1 LSIQDAAASARA
13 VTDAILADLAKAER
27 GVVVDSPPGAGKSAL
42 VVAAAASLAE
52 RGERVM
58 VVGQTNEQVDDL
70 VDRMATEHGVLRIGR
85 LSAQDYTPTRRVA
98 RHGGVTVRTAV
109 ADLIDHPLV
118 VATAAKWAM
127 LTNSGLTDSGAR
139 WPWAIIDEAYQMRSD
154 SLLRIARLFDK
165 ALFVGDPGQL
175 DPFSTVETE
184 RWLGLNWD
192 PMSSAVAVLLT
203 NNPGIPVHTLPV
215 SWRLPATAAPVV
227 SAAFYPFSGFTAA
240 TGPSDRAMRWNT
252 HPFGMTA
259 FDRALQVAADTG
271 WALYEL
277 PHRHT
282 LRTDAEAID
291 ACAELAARVLLRGA
305 VAVSERPGGPHDVT
319 ADRIAIGVAH
329 RDQAA
334 AVKRALRARAVAYP
348 VLSGAGLNNAGLSD
362 TGLNNPGL
370 SDTGLSDTGLSDA
383 GLSDA
388 GLNDAGL
395 SDAGLSDAG
404 LNNPGR
410 DVTKVVADTANR
422 LQGREFDVMIML
434 HPLSGRRDATAF
446 HLEAGRLCVL
456 ASRHRHA
463 CVVVARAGIPELL
476 DAHPSA
482 EPVHLGVP
490 VKFPDGWE
498 AHQSFMAHL
507 AKFRVAGGA

>member
-1 LSIQDAAASARA
+1 MSDAATSARA

-27 GVVVDSPPGAGKSAL
+27 GVVVDSPPGAGKSTL
-42 VVAAAASLAE
+42 VVAAAALLAE

-70 VDRMATEHGVLRIGR
+70 IDRMAAEHGVLKIGR
-85 LSAQDYTPTRRVA
+85 LSAQDYTPTERVA
-98 RHGGVTVRTAV
+98 RHQNVTARTAV

-118 VATAAKWAM
+118 IATAAKWAM
-127 LTNSGLTDSGAR
+127 LTGLTSTEAR

-154 SLLRIARLFDK
+154 SLLRIAHLFSK

-215 SWRLPATAAPVV
+215 SWRLPATAAPAI
-227 SAAFYPFSGFTAA
+227 SAAFYPFSGFVAA
-240 TGPSDRAMRWNT
+240 TELSDRAMRWNT
-252 HPFGMTA
+252 RPFGITS
-259 FDRALQVAADTG
+259 FDLALQTAGDTG

-282 LRTDAEAID
+282 LRTDAEAVD
-291 ACAELAARVLLRGA
+291 ACAELAARLLLRGA
-305 VAVSERPGGPHDVT
+305 VAVSERGRHDVT

-334 AVKRALRARAVAYP
+334 AVKRALRARAAVYP
-348 VLSGAGLNNAGLSD
+348 VLS
-362 TGLNNPGL
+362 
-370 SDTGLSDTGLSDA
+370 
-383 GLSDA
+383 
-388 GLNDAGL
+388 
-395 SDAGLSDAG
+395 
-404 LNNPGR
+404 R
-410 DVTKVVADTANR
+410 DVTRVVADTANR

-507 AKFRVAGGA
+507 AKFRVPK

>member
-1 LSIQDAAASARA
+1 MSVSDAAASARA

-27 GVVVDSPPGAGKSAL
+27 GVVVDSPPGAGKSTL

-70 VDRMATEHGVLRIGR
+70 IDRMASEHGVLQIGR
-85 LSAQDYTPTRRVA
+85 LSAQDYTPAQRVA
-98 RHGGVTVRTAV
+98 RHPNVTARTAV

-118 VATAAKWAM
+118 IATAAKWAT
-127 LTNSGLTDSGAR
+127 LTNAGLDTETR

-240 TGPSDRAMRWNT
+240 TELSDRAMRWNT
-252 HPFGMTA
+252 RPFGMTS
-259 FDRALQVAADTG
+259 FDLALQTAADTG

-282 LRTDAEAID
+282 LRTDAEAVD

-305 VAVSERPGGPHDVT
+305 VAVSEQGAHDVT

-334 AVKRALRARAVAYP
+334 AVRRALRARAVAYP
-348 VLSGAGLNNAGLSD
+348 VLSGSAPDN
-362 TGLNNPGL
+362 TGLG
-370 SDTGLSDTGLSDA
+370 STGLGTTGLGNT
-383 GLSDA
+383 GLD
-388 GLNDAGL
+388 NT
-395 SDAGLSDAG
+395 
-404 LNNPGR
+404 GR

-463 CVVVARAGIPELL
+463 CIVVARAGIPELL

-498 AHQSFMAHL
+498 AQQSFMAHL
-507 AKFRVAGGA
+507 ARYRVPK

>member
-1 LSIQDAAASARA
+1 VSVNDAAASARA
-13 VTDAILADLAKAER
+13 VTAAILADLAKAER
-27 GVVVDSPPGAGKSAL
+27 GVVVDSPPGAGKSTL

-70 VDRMATEHGVLRIGR
+70 IDRLASEHGVLRIGR
-85 LSAQDYTPTRRVA
+85 LSAQDYTPTQRVA
-98 RHGGVTVRTAV
+98 RHANVTARTAV
-109 ADLIDHPLV
+109 ADLVDHPLV
-118 VATAAKWAM
+118 IATAAKWAM
-127 LTNSGLTDSGAR
+127 LTNTGLDTETR

-154 SLLRIARLFDK
+154 SLLRIARLFEK

-175 DPFSTVETE
+175 DPFSTVGTE

-240 TGPSDRAMRWNT
+240 TELSDRAMRWNT
-252 HPFGMTA
+252 RPFGMTS
-259 FDRALQVAADTG
+259 FDLALQTAADTG
-271 WALYEL
+271 WALFEL

-282 LRTDAEAID
+282 LRTDAEAVE

-305 VAVSERPGGPHDVT
+305 VAVSELGRRDVT
-319 ADRIAIGVAH
+319 AGRIAIGVAH

-334 AVKRALRARAVAYP
+334 AVKRALTARAVAYP
-348 VLSGAGLNNAGLSD
+348 VLSGTGLSG
-362 TGLNNPGL
+362 TGLNN
-370 SDTGLSDTGLSDA
+370 T
-383 GLSDA
+383 
-388 GLNDAGL
+388 
-395 SDAGLSDAG
+395 G
-404 LNNPGR
+404 LNNTGR

-490 VKFPDGWE
+490 VKFPDGGE

-507 AKFRVAGGA
+507 AKFRVPK

>member
-1 LSIQDAAASARA
+1 MSIEDAAVSARA

-27 GVVVDSPPGAGKSAL
+27 GVVVDSPPGAGKSTL

-70 VDRMATEHGVLRIGR
+70 IDRMASEHGVLRIGR
-85 LSAQDYTPTRRVA
+85 LSAQDYNPAPRVA
-98 RHGGVTVRTAV
+98 RHANVTARTAI

-118 VATAAKWAM
+118 IATAAKWAM
-127 LTNSGLTDSGAR
+127 LNGLADSGPR
-139 WPWAIIDEAYQMRSD
+139 WPWAIVDEAYQMRSD
-154 SLLRIARLFDK
+154 SLLRIAHLFDK

-203 NNPGIPVHTLPV
+203 NNPDIPVHALPV

-227 SAAFYPFSGFTAA
+227 SAAFYPFNGFTAA
-240 TGPSDRAMRWNT
+240 TERGDRAMRWNT
-252 HPFGMTA
+252 HPFGMTS
-259 FDRALQVAADTG
+259 FDLALQTAADTG

-305 VAVSERPGGPHDVT
+305 VAVSERRGSPHAVT
-319 ADRIAIGVAH
+319 AGRIAIGVAH

-334 AVKRALRARAVAYP
+334 AVRRALAARAAAYP
-348 VLSGAGLNNAGLSD
+348 VLSGPD
-362 TGLNNPGL
+362 
-370 SDTGLSDTGLSDA
+370 
-383 GLSDA
+383 
-388 GLNDAGL
+388 
-395 SDAGLSDAG
+395 
-404 LNNPGR
+404 R
-410 DVTKVVADTANR
+410 DVTQVVADTANR
-422 LQGREFDVMIML
+422 LQGREFDVTIML

-507 AKFRVAGGA
+507 ANFRVPGGA